1 MVGNWMEE
9 WMGKQLENGWVTAG
23 KWMGNRWEME
33 VDSLEVHGN
42 WWGMGGKWLVN
53 GWEVNG

>member
-1 MVGNWMEE
+1 MEE

-33 VDSLEVHGN
+33 VNSLETRGN
-42 WWGMGGKWLVN
+42 WWGMGGKWMVN